1 MTSPCLLRLEE
12 RFCPPNRST
21 PKTVVLRGSFCLPFL
36 IMRLLCRAPK
46 KLREESPV
54 RRFSKMEAIIMF
66 ERYYMRWQDS
76 RNYTVA
82 GMCQGSGNLE
92 R

>member
-1 MTSPCLLRLEE
+1 MTSPCLFRWEE

-21 PKTVVLRGSFCLPFL
+21 PKTVVLRGSLCFPFL

-46 KLREESPV
+46 KLREESPM
-54 RRFSKMEAIIMF
+54 RRFSKMEAVIMF
-66 ERYYMRWQDS
+66 ERYYTRGQDS
-76 RNYTVA
+76 GNYRVA

-92 R
+92 K